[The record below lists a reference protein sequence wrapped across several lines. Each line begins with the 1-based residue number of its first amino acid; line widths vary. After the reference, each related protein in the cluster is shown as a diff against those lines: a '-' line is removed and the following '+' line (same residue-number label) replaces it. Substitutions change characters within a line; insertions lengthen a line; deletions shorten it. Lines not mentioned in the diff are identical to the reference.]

1 MKDADILQRLAS
13 RFSVGARHLVEP
25 GPSDEQ
31 LLAMTT
37 VAMRAPDHAEL
48 APYRFQVIRGDTRG
62 ALARLFEQAA
72 RDAGKD
78 AAAAAMDAERAAAAP
93 VTVAVTAR
101 IDLGHPIVPAHEQW
115 AAVGGAIANLLNAA
129 HLLGYAGKML
139 SGAKVR
145 DLNVARAFCAPG
157 ETLVGWVVLGT
168 PRLPPS
174 PRRDQ
179 ARKPPPDQV
188 IGPWVPKA

>member
-1 MKDADILQRLAS
+1 MNDADILQRLAS
-13 RFSVGARHLVEP
+13 RFSVGARHLVAP

-31 LLAMTT
+31 LLAMTA
-37 VAMRAPDHAEL
+37 VAMRGPDHAEL
-48 APYRFQVIRGDTRG
+48 VPYRFQVVRGDARL

-72 RDAGKD
+72 LDAGKD
-78 AAAAAMDAERAAAAP
+78 AAAAGVDAERAAAAP

-115 AAVGGAIANLLNAA
+115 AAVGGAITNLLNAA

-145 DLNVARAFCAPG
+145 DVNVARAFCRAG

-168 PRLPPS
+168 PRS
-174 PRRDQ
+174 PRRGE
-179 ARKPPPDQV
+179 ARKPPPDRV
-188 IGPWVPKA
+188 IAAWVPEDQAD